1 MILLLLACAGGSR
14 GELSSDVVSIRV
26 TPEDSVLEV
35 RNGQPADLS
44 FQAFATNPDGEE
56 APLDLVS
63 WSSSNLSVGEMDPD
77 GWFQSVD
84 SNGGV
89 TEIVAT
95 HLDVQGSVLL
105 TIVYRDELLLD
116 GLPESLVQAWPDTGA
131 SLGGPEL
138 SYPESGV
145 RVPRNVEGL
154 PFIWDE
160 GGAGR
165 VYRLRFQSN
174 ITDISVYTQQ
184 ADYRATSELWA
195 QIAAA
200 NRSGSVQVS
209 VTSAAWDG
217 SSVTDLQ
224 AGFPIEVQVDRLDAR
239 GSVLYWATSERG
251 ILRLPFGSAEP
262 ELFWEGQDGAQC
274 VGCHVVSGDDMV
286 VSHDGINGVFSVVDI
301 SDPEDP
307 VQVVDPQDNKRFTF
321 KTVSPDGR
329 YILGAGQGQLTLYNL
344 ETGSTVGERDIEGY
358 VTMPDWSP
366 DGQDLVMVRVQQGHK
381 DDWGFEYGEIIQV
394 PVLDDG
400 RLGNP
405 EVLVASDGQNNL
417 YYPAYSPDGAWVAYN
432 RAQGAAY
439 ANSNAQLWLSSRDG
453 QIQLPLDAANQG
465 GGLQNSYPRWGPLPD
480 DDVLWLAFSSKRQL
494 PWTTF
499 RMPQIWL
506 TAIDPALLEQDQD
519 PSSPAFW
526 LPGQDVESDN
536 HLPVWWDR

>member
-1 MILLLLACAGGSR
+1 VILLLLACSGGTSS
-14 GELSSDVVSIRV
+14 ELSSDVVSIRV
-26 TPEDSVLEV
+26 TPQDNVLEV
-35 RNGQPADLS
+35 RTGQPADLS

-63 WSSSNLSVGEMDPD
+63 WTSSNLSVGEMDPD

-95 HLDVQGSVLL
+95 HLGVQGSALL
-105 TIVYRDELLLD
+105 TVVYRDDLVLD
-116 GLPESLVQAWPDTGA
+116 GLSQDLAQAWPDMGA
-131 SLGGPEL
+131 ALGGPEI

-160 GGAGR
+160 MESGR
-165 VYRLRFQSN
+165 VYRLRFQSA
-174 ITDISVYTQQ
+174 ITDISVFTVEPSYS
-184 ADYRATSELWA
+184 ATSALWA

-200 NRSGSVQVS
+200 NRSGLVQVS
-209 VTSAAWDG
+209 VTSAVWDG
-217 SSVTDLQ
+217 TQVSELQ

-239 GSVLYWATSERG
+239 GSVLYWASSERG
-251 ILRLPFGSAEP
+251 ILRLPFGSTEP

-274 VGCHVVSGDDMV
+274 VGCHTVSGDDMV

-301 SDPEDP
+301 SDPSDP
-307 VQVVDPQDNKRFTF
+307 VQIVDPQDDKRFTF

-329 YILGAGQGQLTLYNL
+329 YILGAGQGRLTLYNL
-344 ETGSTVGERDIEGY
+344 ETGGTVGERFVDGY

-366 DGQDLVMVRVQQGHK
+366 DGQDIAMVRVKAGHE
-381 DDWGFEYGEIIQV
+381 DDWSFEYGEIIQV
-394 PVLDDG
+394 PVQDDG
-400 RLGNP
+400 QLGVP

-439 ANSNAQLWLSSRDG
+439 ANVNAQLWVSSRDG
-453 QIQLPLDAANQG
+453 QIQLPLDIANQG

-494 PWTTF
+494 PWTVM

-506 TAIDPALLEQDQD
+506 TAIDPALLELDQD

-526 LPGQDVESDN
+526 LPGQDVGSDN
-536 HLPVWWDR
+536 HLPVWAEH